1 MHKRVID
8 KTVTSDKALQSDVL
22 QLYKTYDPP
31 PKDFDPRTAS
41 DTLLSRYHI
50 PRRPDP
56 EREPKLARMWSR
68 AFAHPPNFVKA
79 ELSIDPV
86 MSKRNPLRRK
96 GPAFSPSGWGGVVV
110 ETVTVG
116 PPATFV
122 TANWVVPRVVSL
134 PFFQT
139 ANIGFWVGPTVF

>member
-1 MHKRVID
+1 
-8 KTVTSDKALQSDVL
+8 
-22 QLYKTYDPP
+22 
-31 PKDFDPRTAS
+31 
-41 DTLLSRYHI
+41 
-50 PRRPDP
+50 
-56 EREPKLARMWSR
+56 MWSR